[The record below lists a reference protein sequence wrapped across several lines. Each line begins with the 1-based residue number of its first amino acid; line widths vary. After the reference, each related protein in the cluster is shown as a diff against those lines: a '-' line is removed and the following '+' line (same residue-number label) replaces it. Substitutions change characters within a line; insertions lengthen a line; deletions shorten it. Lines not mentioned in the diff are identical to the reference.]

1 MSRTRELL
9 VRAGIVKIF
18 LQVPGVESVEIC
30 VGKKPLTDTR
40 GEEVGVMN
48 NDTFV
53 EFPAPMGMCTV
64 MTPLLCIS
72 QIKRR

>member
-30 VGKKPLTDTR
+30 VGKKATDR
-40 GEEVGVMN
+40 YQG
-48 NDTFV
+48 
-53 EFPAPMGMCTV
+53 
-64 MTPLLCIS
+64 
-72 QIKRR
+72 